1 MCVTIFRITLREI
14 SDLFEE
20 ARDCSETHDGE
31 FHYNLNS
38 FLCRL
43 VQRWLNIVYTWTTP
57 VIHRIPFKLK
67 SP

>member
-43 VQRWLNIVYTWTTP
+43 VQR
-57 VIHRIPFKLK
+57 
-67 SP
+67 